1 MLEPSGRS
9 CCCWGR
15 RRYGVSTRVMV
26 AYGVDA
32 PGGVAVGFL
41 VYPVPLELDISRDCA
56 LLQGLEAAGM
66 QGAKKRLE
74 PRLSHG

>member
-1 MLEPSGRS
+1 
-9 CCCWGR
+9 
-15 RRYGVSTRVMV
+15 MV